1 MGSMPLHLSKVA
13 VGCASLELLME
24 RTAARTV
31 GQVAEITTRYRPTR
45 HPEIDDGSS
54 LYWIIKHRLVA
65 RQPIL
70 GFRELEGERRW
81 AIQLD
86 PLVVPV
92 RQRFK
97 RVHQGWRYLD
107 PGDAPEDL
115 VSGEDEVA
123 LPPALAA
130 ELLDLA
136 LI

>member
-1 MGSMPLHLSKVA
+1 MGVMPLHLSKVA
-13 VGCASLELLME
+13 VGCASLDLLVE
-24 RTAARTV
+24 RMAARSDGTA
-31 GQVAEITTRYRPTR
+31 AEITTRFRPTR
-45 HPEIDDGSS
+45 HQEIDADSS

-81 AIQLD
+81 AIRLD
-86 PLVVPV
+86 PLVIPV
-92 RQRFK
+92 RQRAK

-107 PGDAPEDL
+107 PADAPEDL
-115 VSGEDEVA
+115 VSGEGAVA

>member
-1 MGSMPLHLSKVA
+1 MGAMPLHLSKVA
-13 VGCASLELLME
+13 VGCASLDLLVE
-24 RTAARTV
+24 RMAGRSD
-31 GQVAEITTRYRPTR
+31 GRVAEITTRFRPTR
-45 HPEIDDGSS
+45 HAEIDDGSS

-81 AIQLD
+81 AIKLD
-86 PLVVPV
+86 PIVVPV
-92 RQRFK
+92 QQRFK

-107 PGDAPEDL
+107 PADAPDDL
-115 VSGEDEVA
+115 VTGEGAVA